1 MFRQFPGEEFKEIVI
16 AEGLKMKY
24 SISNRGRMVS
34 YEQTFENARL
44 LKGSTA
50 DGYRIFRYKKQIDGK
65 IFNKHVFI
73 GKLIAKHFLPTVK
86 EEETFVLHLDYVRDN
101 DDFRNLKWATRAEML
116 EHGRR
121 SPHVIQAKKNLIEF
135 NKNNDG
141 RKLSV
146 TKVIHI
152 KKILANPNR
161 KTRIKMIAKQFGV
174 SEMQIARIRSGENWG
189 HITI

>member
-1 MFRQFPGEEFKEIVI
+1 
-16 AEGLKMKY
+16 
-24 SISNRGRMVS
+24 
-34 YEQTFENARL
+34 
-44 LKGSTA
+44 
-50 DGYRIFRYKKQIDGK
+50 
-65 IFNKHVFI
+65 
-73 GKLIAKHFLPTVK
+73 
-86 EEETFVLHLDYVRDN
+86 
-101 DDFRNLKWATRAEML
+101 ML

>member
-1 MFRQFPGEEFKEIVI
+1 MFRQFPGEEFKEIMI

-34 YEQTFENARL
+34 YEDVFENSRL

-65 IFNKHVFI
+65 IYNKHVFI
-73 GKLIAKHFLPTVK
+73 GKLIAKHFLPAAK
-86 EEETFVLHLDYVRDN
+86 EEETYVLHLDYVRDN
-101 DDFRNLKWATRAEML
+101 DDFRNLKWATREEML

>member
-34 YEQTFENARL
+34 YEDVFENSRL

-65 IFNKHVFI
+65 IYNKHVFI
-73 GKLIAKHFLPTVK
+73 GKLIAKHFLPTAK
-86 EEETFVLHLDYVRDN
+86 EEETYVLHLDYVRDN
-101 DDFRNLKWATRAEML
+101 DDFRNLKWATREEML

>member
-34 YEQTFENARL
+34 YENTFENSRL

-73 GKLIAKHFLPTVK
+73 GKLIAKYFLPTPK
-86 EEETFVLHLDYVRDN
+86 EEETYVLHLDYVRDN
-101 DDFRNLKWATRAEML
+101 DDYRNLKWATREEML

>member
-34 YEQTFENARL
+34 YENTFKNSRL

-73 GKLIAKHFLPTVK
+73 GKLIAKYFLPTPK
-86 EEETFVLHLDYVRDN
+86 EEETYVLHLDYVRDN
-101 DDFRNLKWATRAEML
+101 DDYRNLKWATREEML

>member
-34 YEQTFENARL
+34 YENIFENSRL

-65 IFNKHVFI
+65 VYNKHVFI
-73 GKLIAKHFLPTVK
+73 GKLIAKYFLSTPK
-86 EEETFVLHLDYVRDN
+86 EEETYVLHLDYVRDN
-101 DDFRNLKWATRAEML
+101 DDYRNLKWASREEML

-152 KKILANPNR
+152 KNISKSKPKN
-161 KTRIKMIAKQFGV
+161 TY
-174 SEMQIARIRSGENWG
+174 
-189 HITI
+189 

>member
-16 AEGLKMKY
+16 AEGLRMKY
-24 SISNRGRMVS
+24 SISNRGRLVS
-34 YEQTFENARL
+34 YEDTFENSRL

-73 GKLIAKHFLPTVK
+73 GKLVAKYFLSPPK
-86 EEETFVLHLDYVRDN
+86 EEEVYVLHLDYVRDN
-101 DDFRNLKWATRAEML
+101 DDFRNLKWATREEML